1 MRPTPSPKPTPKP
14 MPTLLLGVSGGIAA
28 YKAAD
33 LTSLL
38 RKRGW
43 EVRVVMTPAA
53 AQFVTPLTLQTLSRQ
68 KVHLEPFDL
77 PEVGG
82 VEHIDLVKGVDLAA
96 VVPATANTI
105 AKAALGLADDLLS
118 TTLLALRCPLLVA
131 PAMNTAMW
139 EHPATQENL
148 RILASRG
155 VEIVPPASGEL
166 ACGDVGAGK
175 LADVAE
181 IAQRIEELYARRQVG
196 DRLRGRRVLVTAG
209 GTREPLD
216 PVRFLG
222 NRSSGKMGHALANAA
237 AERGA
242 EVTLVTTSPLP
253 VAAGVQVVPVQT
265 AEDML
270 HAVQDRLPEMDLL
283 VMAAAVADYRPA
295 SVAAQKIKKS
305 AEALTVTLEPTPDIL
320 ATLKPLRRAD
330 QLVVGFAAETEALL
344 DHAKGKL
351 ERKGLDLIVAN
362 DVSRPG
368 LGFEADANAV
378 TVLGPE
384 GVVASWEA
392 APKRL
397 IAGELMD
404 LFAGRLP

>member
-1 MRPTPSPKPTPKP
+1 M
-14 MPTLLLGVSGGIAA
+14 
-28 YKAAD
+28 
-33 LTSLL
+33 
-38 RKRGW
+38 
-43 EVRVVMTPAA
+43 
-53 AQFVTPLTLQTLSRQ
+53 
-68 KVHLEPFDL
+68 
-77 PEVGG
+77 
-82 VEHIDLVKGVDLAA
+82 DLAA

-368 LGFEADANAV
+368 LGFESDANAV

>member
-1 MRPTPSPKPTPKP
+1 

-33 LTSLL
+33 LTSHL

-53 AQFVTPLTLQTLSRQ
+53 TQFVTPLTLQTLSRQ

-96 VVPATANTI
+96 VVPATANI
-105 AKAALGLADDLLS
+105 LAKAAHGLADDLLS

-131 PAMNTAMW
+131 PAMNTLMW
-139 EHPATQENL
+139 EHPATQANL
-148 RILASRG
+148 RTLASRG

-166 ACGDVGAGK
+166 ACGDVGSGK

-181 IAQRIEELYARRQVG
+181 IAQRIEELYARRLVAQ
-196 DRLRGRRVLVTAG
+196 RLKGRRILVTAG

-222 NRSSGKMGHALANAA
+222 NRSSGKMGHALADAA

-242 EVTLVTTSPLP
+242 EVTLITTSGLP
-253 VAAGVQVVPVQT
+253 VAAGVQVITVQT
-265 AEDML
+265 AEEML
-270 HAVQDRLPEMDLL
+270 EAVRRALPASDLL

-295 SVAAQKIKKS
+295 QVATQKIKKS
-305 AEALTVTLEPTPDIL
+305 EEALTVTLEPTPDIL

-330 QLVVGFAAETEALL
+330 QLIVGFAAETESLL
-344 DHAKGKL
+344 AHARGKL

-368 LGFEADANAV
+368 LGFESDDNAV

-384 GVVASWEA
+384 GEVARWEA
-392 APKRL
+392 APKRVL
-397 IAGELMD
+397 AGHLME
-404 LFAGRLP
+404 LFASRLPR

>member
-1 MRPTPSPKPTPKP
+1 

-53 AQFVTPLTLQTLSRQ
+53 TQFVTPLTLQTLSRQ
-68 KVHLEPFDL
+68 KVHLEPFAL
-77 PEVGG
+77 PEDSG
-82 VEHIDLVKGVDLAA
+82 VEHIDLVKGVDVAA
-96 VVPATANTI
+96 VVPATANVL

-118 TTLLALRCPLLVA
+118 TTLLALRSPLLVA

-139 EHPATQENL
+139 EHPATQANL
-148 RILASRG
+148 RVLEARG
-155 VEIVPPASGEL
+155 VEIVSPASGEL

-175 LADVAE
+175 LADVTE
-181 IAQRIEELYARRQVG
+181 IADRIEARYARCLQG
-196 DRLRGRRVLVTAG
+196 DRLRGRNVLVTAG

-216 PVRFLG
+216 PVRYLG
-222 NRSSGKMGHALANAA
+222 NRSSGKMGHALAAAA

-242 EVTLVTTSPLP
+242 AVTLITTSPLP
-253 VAAGVQVVPVQT
+253 VPPGVRVFPVQT
-265 AEDML
+265 AQEM
-270 HAVQDRLPEMDLL
+270 HEAVHGALPGADLL

-295 SVAAQKIKKS
+295 QVAEQKIKKS
-305 AEALTVTLEPTPDIL
+305 GEALTLTLEPTPDIL
-320 ATLKPLRRAD
+320 ASLKPLRRSD
-330 QLVVGFAAETEALL
+330 QLIVGFAAETESLL
-344 DHAKGKL
+344 DHARGKL

-368 LGFEADANAV
+368 VGFESDANAV

-384 GVVASWEA
+384 GRVASWDVA
-392 APKRL
+392 SKQA
-397 IAGELMD
+397 IAGHLMD
-404 LFAGRLP
+404 LFASRLP

>member
-1 MRPTPSPKPTPKP
+1 

-33 LTSLL
+33 LTSHL

-53 AQFVTPLTLQTLSRQ
+53 AQFITPLTLQTLSRQ
-68 KVHLEPFDL
+68 KVHLDPYDL

-96 VVPATANTI
+96 VVPATANLL
-105 AKAALGLADDLLS
+105 AKAAHGLADDLLS

-139 EHPATQENL
+139 EHPATQANL
-148 RILASRG
+148 RVLESRG
-155 VEIVPPASGEL
+155 VEIVPPSSGEL

-181 IAQRIEELYARRQVG
+181 IAQRIEDLYARRLEG
-196 DRLRGRRVLVTAG
+196 ERLRGRHVLITAG

-216 PVRFLG
+216 PVRYLG
-222 NRSSGKMGHALANAA
+222 NRSSGKMGHALAAAA

-242 EVTLVTTSPLP
+242 DVTLVTTSPLP
-253 VAAGVQVVPVQT
+253 IPPGVRPVRVQT
-265 AEDML
+265 AQEML
-270 HAVQDRLPEMDLL
+270 EAVRERLPASDVL

-295 SVAAQKIKKS
+295 TVAGQKIKKS
-305 AEALTVTLEPTPDIL
+305 AEAVTLTLEPTPDIL
-320 ATLKPLRRAD
+320 ATLKPMRRAD
-330 QLVVGFAAETEALL
+330 QLVIGFAAETEALL
-344 DHAKGKL
+344 DHARGKL

-368 LGFEADANAV
+368 IGFESDENAV

-384 GVVASWEA
+384 GPIATWDVASKA
-392 APKRL
+392 M
-397 IAGELMD
+397 IAGRLMD
-404 LFAGRLP
+404 LFASRLP

>member
-1 MRPTPSPKPTPKP
+1 
-14 MPTLLLGVSGGIAA
+14 MPTLLLGVAGGIAA

-53 AQFVTPLTLQTLSRQ
+53 TRFIPPLTLQTLSRQ
-68 KVHLEPFDL
+68 KVHLDPFEL
-77 PEVGG
+77 PEDAG

-96 VVPATANTI
+96 IVPATANLI
-105 AKAALGLADDLLS
+105 AKAAHGLADDLLS
-118 TTLLALRCPLLVA
+118 TTMLALRCPMLIA

-148 RILASRG
+148 RLLVARG
-155 VEIVPPASGEL
+155 AEVVPPASGEL

-175 LADVAE
+175 LAEVGE
-181 IAQRIEELYARRQVG
+181 IAARIDALYARSREG
-196 DRLRGRRVLVTAG
+196 LRLQGRKVLVTAG

-222 NRSSGKMGHALANAA
+222 NRSSGKMGHALAAA
-237 AERGA
+237 AAQRGA
-242 EVTLVTTSPLP
+242 EVTLITTSTLP
-253 VAAGVQVVPVQT
+253 AAPGVQVIAVQT
-265 AEDML
+265 AQEML
-270 HAVQDRLPEMDLL
+270 EAVRDRLPAADIL

-295 SVAAQKIKKS
+295 EVAPQKIKKAS
-305 AEALTVTLEPTPDIL
+305 EAWTLTLVPTPDIL
-320 ATLKPLRRAD
+320 ASLKPLRRAD
-330 QLVVGFAAETEALL
+330 QLIVGFAAETEALL
-344 DHAKGKL
+344 DHARGKL

-368 LGFEADANAV
+368 IGFESDENAV

-384 GVVASWEA
+384 GPLANWEA
-392 APKRL
+392 MPKRV
-397 IAGELMD
+397 IADRLMD
-404 LFAGRLP
+404 LFASRLR

>member
-1 MRPTPSPKPTPKP
+1 
-14 MPTLLLGVSGGIAA
+14 MPTLLLGVAGGIAA

-53 AQFVTPLTLQTLSRQ
+53 AQFITPLTLQTLSRQ
-68 KVHLEPFDL
+68 KVHLDPFEL
-77 PEVGG
+77 PEGAV

-96 VVPATANTI
+96 VVPATANI
-105 AKAALGLADDLLS
+105 LAKAAHGLADDLLS

-139 EHPATQENL
+139 EHPATQANL
-148 RILASRG
+148 HTLEARG
-155 VEIVPPASGEL
+155 VEVVMPASGEL

-175 LADVAE
+175 LADIGE
-181 IAQRIEELYARRQVG
+181 IAQRIEDAYARLIEG
-196 DRLRGRRVLVTAG
+196 ARLRGRKVLITAG

-216 PVRFLG
+216 PVRYLG
-222 NRSSGKMGHALANAA
+222 NRSSGKMGHALAAAA

-242 EVTLVTTSPLP
+242 DVTLVTSSSLP
-253 VAAGVQVVPVQT
+253 VPAGVQAVPVQT
-265 AEDML
+265 AQDML
-270 HAVQDRLPEMDLL
+270 EAVQARLPQADML

-295 SVAAQKIKKS
+295 AVAAQKIKKS
-305 AEALTVTLEPTPDIL
+305 GEALTVTLEPTPDIL
-320 ATLKPLRRAD
+320 ATLKPMRRPD
-330 QLVVGFAAETEALL
+330 QLIIGFAAETESLL
-344 DHAKGKL
+344 DHARGKL

-362 DVSRPG
+362 DVARPG
-368 LGFEADANAV
+368 IGFESDQNAV
-378 TVLGPE
+378 TVLGPTGE
-384 GVVASWEA
+384 VASLEVA
-392 APKRL
+392 SKRV
-397 IAGELMD
+397 IASRLMD